1 MVKFENGNIVI
12 TGAVTAEAL
21 EEAFDIYYKAKATNE
36 RIESYASV
44 LAKAVLESDGAIQ
57 AIKEVYYYVTKHPHY
72 VSLELGKSFGLK
84 EAKAIVDRLREQG

>member
-12 TGAVTAEAL
+12 TGAVTAKAL
-21 EEAFDIYYKAKATNE
+21 EEAFDIYNQAKATNE
-36 RIESYASV
+36 RIESYAVS

-72 VSLELGKSFGLK
+72 VTLGKSFGLK
-84 EAKAIVDRLREQG
+84 EAKEIVDRLREQG